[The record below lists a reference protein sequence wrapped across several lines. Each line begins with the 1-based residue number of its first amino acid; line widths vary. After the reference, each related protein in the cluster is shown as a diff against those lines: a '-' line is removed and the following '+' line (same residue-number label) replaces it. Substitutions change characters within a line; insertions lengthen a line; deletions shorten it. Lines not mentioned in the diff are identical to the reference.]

1 MKISK
6 VILLCAV
13 FVLPLAL
20 LAQRKAFVYTQGKY
34 LFLPDGRPFIM
45 RGTNLGNW
53 LVPEGYMFKFKE
65 VNSPRLINQSF
76 HELIGPSATD
86 SFWKTFLNNYITAA
100 DIRYMKSIGMNSIR
114 VPFNYRLFT
123 DEKYMGE
130 SNPNHGFELLDRLI
144 NWCKKEQ
151 LYILMD
157 MHSAPGGQTGDN
169 IDDGDGYPFLF
180 ESEKDQQ
187 LTIDIWKRIATRYKN
202 EPILIGYDLLN
213 EPIAHYFDANYF
225 NPKLEGLYKRITA
238 AIRQVDKN
246 HLIFLG
252 GAQWN
257 SNFTPFGKPFDN
269 KLVYTFHK
277 YWTPPTQEVIQ
288 SYIDFSNKH
297 NVPIYCGETGEN
309 TNEWIDSFRT
319 TLENAKIGWHFWPYK
334 KMDDT
339 RGIVN
344 FSKPASYDSVV
355 RYADTVKRNFAD
367 VRALRPKN
375 VTMIKQALNDYLKQC
390 LFENC
395 FPNSGYMKALGFS
408 EKAQANKKKKVQQ
421 NNSDTS
427 K

>member
-1 MKISK
+1 MKKLI
-6 VILLCAV
+6 VLLCAV
-13 FVLPLAL
+13 ILLPLAL
-20 LAQRKAFVYTQGKY
+20 LAQKKFIYTQGKN
-34 LFLPDGRPFIM
+34 LFLPDGQPFVM

-53 LVPEGYMFKFKE
+53 LVPEGYMFKFKDA
-65 VNSPRLINQSF
+65 NSPRLINQTF
-76 HELIGPSATD
+76 NELIGPSATD
-86 SFWKTFLNNYITAA
+86 SFWKVFLNNYVTAA

-123 DEKYMGE
+123 NEKYMGE
-130 SNPNHGFELLDRLI
+130 SNPSRGFELLDRLI
-144 NWCKKEQ
+144 GWCKKEQ
-151 LYILMD
+151 LYILLD
-157 MHSAPGGQTGDN
+157 MHCAPGGQTGDN

-180 ESEKDQQ
+180 ESEADQQ
-187 LTIDIWKRIATRYKN
+187 LTVSIWKRIAARYRN
-202 EPILIGYDLLN
+202 ESIIIGYDLLN
-213 EPIAHYFDANYF
+213 EPIAHYFDANHF
-225 NPKLEGLYKRITA
+225 NPKLEAFYKRITA

-257 SNFTPFGKPFDN
+257 SNFAPFGKPFDD

-297 NVPIYCGETGEN
+297 NVPVYCGETGEN
-309 TNEWIDSFRT
+309 TDAWVDSFRT
-319 TLENAKIGWHFWPYK
+319 TLEAAKIGWHFWPYK

-339 RGIVN
+339 RGIVK
-344 FSKPASYDSVV
+344 FSRPASYHLITQ
-355 RYADTVKRNFAD
+355 YADTVKKNFAD

-375 VTMIKQALNDYLKQC
+375 TAAVKQALNDYLKQC

-395 FPNSGYMKALGFS
+395 SPNSGYIKALGFS
-408 EKAQANKKKKVQQ
+408 DKAQANKDKKLQQ
-421 NNSDTS
+421 NNSATS